1 MAALGVSSVAELE
14 GLLLHEAHKR
24 DSPFSAQIA
33 SYFRQHEDLGA
44 ADKVFE
50 AATELQRQRIAGQRI
65 AAADAAAVEMA
76 QILPRNDSTS
86 ARTDSALRLIA
97 EDERW
102 ELWQDSHGRT
112 VRRRKK

>member
-1 MAALGVSSVAELE
+1 MKPPCPTRYLDCREHFQKAKFRLRRTENELMAALGVSSVAELE

-76 QILPRNDSTS
+76 QIFSNIDC
-86 ARTDSALRLIA
+86 
-97 EDERW
+97 
-102 ELWQDSHGRT
+102 
-112 VRRRKK
+112 

>member
-1 MAALGVSSVAELE
+1 MAALGVASVADLE

-76 QILPRNDSTS
+76 QIFANM
-86 ARTDSALRLIA
+86 
-97 EDERW
+97 EC
-102 ELWQDSHGRT
+102 
-112 VRRRKK
+112 

>member
-1 MAALGVSSVAELE
+1 MAALGVASVADLE

-44 ADKVFE
+44 ADRVFE

-76 QILPRNDSTS
+76 QIFANM
-86 ARTDSALRLIA
+86 
-97 EDERW
+97 EC
-102 ELWQDSHGRT
+102 
-112 VRRRKK
+112 